1 MAEVPFKGSNPLK
14 KNIIH
19 TIRSNT
25 LELEKNPDLEKKQKI
40 ELELYD
46 QNRFLLESI
55 LEEGERFRT
64 LFENAQVGIYRT
76 TPEGR
81 VLDANPFFIHMLGFS
96 SLEDLT
102 QRNLETEGF
111 STNSPRK
118 IFKEKIASEGE
129 IRELESEWVRKDGS
143 LVYVSENARLVHND
157 DGSIKYY
164 EGTVVD
170 ITERKRAEKLQATM
184 HAISQGAILSEN
196 LDDLYQ
202 AIHRIL
208 GEMMPV
214 ENFFIAIYDPIRDL
228 LTFPY
233 YRDQFDEIPPP
244 TKAGRGLTGYVL
256 RTGKPLFAPPSV
268 FHQLMQAGEVELVGT
283 NSVDWL
289 GVPLISKEK
298 TIGVMVTQSYTE
310 GVRFNK
316 SHADLLTFVSTQV
329 AMAIESKR
337 AQEKIRQQAERL
349 SILNTISKAL
359 SSTLNLDDLL
369 EIVYQEIIR
378 AICADAFFIAL
389 YDHFSNE
396 LDFKIN
402 VDKGLREP
410 SYKQLMTTGL
420 TANVVTSK
428 QPILI
433 RDFEKEKDQLQQ
445 AELWGTMDLPASWLG
460 VPILFNG
467 KVLGVISIQMYTPN
481 AYSEIEKELLS
492 TIADEVAVSIA
503 NSRLYAAEKQRA
515 ARLTEIAKLGIE
527 LTSLRDEKTMLNTL
541 VRRGAEIMESTTCTV
556 LVVNKTQDRAILA
569 AQVGLP
575 EDTPENLAIPLSL
588 SMIQRSLETGDPIII
603 EDIDRDAPSFRELL
617 VNKNVQAFFAYPL
630 IIEGR
635 TTGFLTLS
643 KTRTYHPTK
652 EEINS
657 GHLLAERAA
666 TALENTR
673 LFDEIT
679 HTLNQVQALHKID
692 LAITSSVD
700 LDVTLNIL
708 LENIKSQLG
717 VDASSVLIFDPNTQ
731 MLNFASGIGFRTKAL
746 QDTHLRLGQSY
757 AGMAGLN
764 QKIIYVDHMRTNK
777 SDFLRSPY
785 FSSEEFEVYYGV
797 PLMAK
802 DKLKGVLEIFH
813 RSVLNTSPEWMSFL
827 NAFSG
832 QAAIAIDNAQ
842 LVSELKKSN
851 LELMQAY
858 DTTILGWSSALDLR
872 DRETEGHTQRVT
884 RTTVRLAEAMGVNET
899 DIIHIRRGALL
910 HDIGKMAIPDQIL
923 LKPEPLSPEEW
934 EIMRQHPVYARD
946 LLSSIAYLQPALTIP
961 YYHHENWD
969 GTGYPEGISGE
980 SIPLEARI
988 FAVVDVWDALR
999 SNRRYRKAWPDDKV
1013 RAFIRSQVGLR
1024 FDAKVVEVFDHLIN
1038 TEPLISKD

>member
-1 MAEVPFKGSNPLK
+1 LK
-14 KNIIH
+14 QDKKPELDNYRNIGH
-19 TIRSNT
+19 GLQDEN
-25 LELEKNPDLEKKQKI
+25 K
-40 ELELYD
+40 
-46 QNRFLLESI
+46 FLVESI

-76 TPEGR
+76 TPDGCI
-81 VLDANPFFIHMLGFS
+81 LDANPTFIQMVGFS
-96 SLEDLT
+96 SLEELSQRDL
-102 QRNLETEGF
+102 EVEGF
-111 STNSPRK
+111 SKSSPRI
-118 IFKEKIASEGE
+118 IFKEKIELENE
-129 IRELESEWVRKDGS
+129 IHEFESEWVRKDGS
-143 LVYVSENARLVHND
+143 LVYVSENARLIRGE
-157 DGSIKYY
+157 DGSVKYY
-164 EGTVVD
+164 EGTVID
-170 ITERKRAEKLQATM
+170 ITERKQAEKLQTTM

-196 LDDLYQ
+196 LDDLFLV
-202 AIHRIL
+202 IHQIL

-214 ENFFIAIYDPIRDL
+214 RNFFIALYDQTHDM

-233 YRDQFDEIPPP
+233 YQDQFDEIPLP

-256 RTGKPLFAPPSV
+256 RTGQTLFAPPEV
-268 FHQLMQAGEVELVGT
+268 FRKLMQAGEVELVGT

-310 GVRFNK
+310 GVRFNQ

-349 SILNTISKAL
+349 SLLNTISKAL

-378 AICADAFFIAL
+378 AIYADAFFIAL
-389 YDHFSNE
+389 YDHYSNE
-396 LDFKIN
+396 LDFKVNI
-402 VDKGLREP
+402 DKGLREP
-410 SYKQLMTTGL
+410 SYKQVMTTGL
-420 TANVVTSK
+420 TANVVTNK

-433 RDFEKEKDQLQQ
+433 RDFKKEMDQLEQ

-460 VPILFNG
+460 VPILFGG

-481 AYSEIEKELLS
+481 AYSEIEQELLS

-515 ARLTEIAKLGIE
+515 TRLTEIAKLGIE

-541 VRRGAEIMESTTCTV
+541 VRTGASIMESTTCTV
-556 LVVNKTQDRAILA
+556 MVVNKRQDQAVLA
-569 AQVGLP
+569 AQFGLP
-575 EDTPENLAIPLSL
+575 ENTPENLNVPLSFN
-588 SMIQRSLETGDPIII
+588 MIQKSMQTGEPIII
-603 EDIDRDAPSFRELL
+603 EDIDRDAPKFRDIL
-617 VNKNVQAFFAYPL
+617 VNKDIQAFFAYPM

-643 KTRTYHPTK
+643 KTKPYRPTK

-657 GHLLAERAA
+657 SHLLAERAA

-673 LFDEIT
+673 LFDETT
-679 HTLNQVQALHKID
+679 HTLKQVQALHNID

-700 LDVTLNIL
+700 LNFTLNIL
-708 LENIKSQLG
+708 LENTSSQLG
-717 VDASSVLIFDPNTQ
+717 VDASSVLIFDSNTQ
-731 MLNFASGIGFRTKAL
+731 MLNYASGIGFRTKAL
-746 QDTHLRLGQSY
+746 QDTHLKLGQSY

-797 PLMAK
+797 PLVAK

-813 RSVLNTSPEWMSFL
+813 RSVLNTTPEWMSFL
-827 NAFSG
+827 NAFAG

-842 LVSELKKSN
+842 LVAELKNSN
-851 LELMQAY
+851 IELIQAY
-858 DTTILGWSSALDLR
+858 DTTIMGWSSALDLR

-884 RTTVRLAEAMGVNET
+884 KTTLRLAEAMGVNDT
-899 DIIHIRRGALL
+899 DLVHIRRGALL

-923 LKPEPLSPEEW
+923 LKPDPLTPEEW
-934 EIMRQHPVYARD
+934 EIMRQHPIYAKN
-946 LLSSIAYLQPALTIP
+946 LLSSISYLQPALTIP

-980 SIPLEARI
+980 NIPLEARI

-1024 FDAKVVEVFDHLIN
+1024 FDANVVEVFDHLIN
-1038 TEPLISKD
+1038 TEPLITKE